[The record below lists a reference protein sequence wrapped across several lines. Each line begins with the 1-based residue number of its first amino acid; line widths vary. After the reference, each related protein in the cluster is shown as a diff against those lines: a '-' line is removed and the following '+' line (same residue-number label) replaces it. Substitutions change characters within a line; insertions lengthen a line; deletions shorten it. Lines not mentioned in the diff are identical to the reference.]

1 MAFRSFSALSLLCF
15 FCLTSAQA
23 AVVENARTW
32 RSPEYTRLVFDLNS
46 TIEYTISTLA
56 NPDRVVI
63 DLLDTQVIADFTNL
77 DLSNTSIASIN
88 SSVLNKQDMQV
99 VLQMRSKV
107 DPRSFALGEN
117 EQYGNRLVIDLYD
130 SKEEPKS
137 AAPVVITSVNDIDL
151 AKRDIVVAI
160 SAGHGGD
167 DPGAIGISRLQE
179 KHVVLAIAKEVQSRI
194 NSTPGY
200 KAVMIRDGDYY
211 VGLRTQIEIAH
222 KHNADLFIAIHA
234 DAAERASA
242 NGATIYALSHNGAT
256 SEQASRLA
264 QMENSTDLIGGVGSV
279 SLVDKD
285 EVLASVLLDMSMTA
299 SVATSLE
306 IGNSLIASLG
316 QTTKMRRT
324 TVEQAAFVV
333 LKSADIPSLLIES
346 GYITNDAD
354 AKNLDSPRWRQKFA
368 DAVVEG
374 ITHWFYQR
382 PPRGSLI
389 AWQQANPQQPRLDVS
404 YTVKRGDSLSELADQ
419 FGVTMTSLKFANEMD
434 TSSIQVGQILTI
446 PGTTLEIAAVFT
458 EHTITRGE
466 TLSQIALTYSVT
478 MASIRASNQLKSD
491 TIRIGQVLKIPTS

>member
-1 MAFRSFSALSLLCF
+1 MALRSFSALSLLCF
-15 FCLTSAQA
+15 FCLASAQA

-63 DLLDTQVIADFTNL
+63 DLLDAQVVADFANL
-77 DLSNTSIASIN
+77 DLTNTSIASIN
-88 SSVLNKQDMQV
+88 SAALNERDMQV

-107 DPRSFALGEN
+107 DPRSFALGKN
-117 EQYGNRLVIDLYD
+117 EQYGNRLVIDMYD
-130 SKEEPKS
+130 SKEETNT
-137 AAPVVITSVNDIDL
+137 VVTTAVNDIDL

-179 KHVVLAIAKEVQSRI
+179 KNVVLAIAKEVQSRI

-316 QTTKMRRT
+316 QITKMRRS

-346 GYITNDAD
+346 GYITNTTD

-374 ITHWFYQR
+374 ITHWFYER

-419 FGVTMTSLKFANEMD
+419 FGVTMTSLKFANEMH

>member
-1 MAFRSFSALSLLCF
+1 
-15 FCLTSAQA
+15 
-23 AVVENARTW
+23 
-32 RSPEYTRLVFDLNS
+32 
-46 TIEYTISTLA
+46 
-56 NPDRVVI
+56 
-63 DLLDTQVIADFTNL
+63 
-77 DLSNTSIASIN
+77 
-88 SSVLNKQDMQV
+88 
-99 VLQMRSKV
+99 
-107 DPRSFALGEN
+107 
-117 EQYGNRLVIDLYD
+117 
-130 SKEEPKS
+130 
-137 AAPVVITSVNDIDL
+137 
-151 AKRDIVVAI
+151 
-160 SAGHGGD
+160 
-167 DPGAIGISRLQE
+167 
-179 KHVVLAIAKEVQSRI
+179 
-194 NSTPGY
+194 
-200 KAVMIRDGDYY
+200 
-211 VGLRTQIEIAH
+211 
-222 KHNADLFIAIHA
+222 
-234 DAAERASA
+234 
-242 NGATIYALSHNGAT
+242 
-256 SEQASRLA
+256 
-264 QMENSTDLIGGVGSV
+264 
-279 SLVDKD
+279 
-285 EVLASVLLDMSMTA
+285 MSMTA

-368 DAVVEG
+368 DAVVAG

-446 PGTTLEIAAVFT
+446 PGTTLERATLFT

>member
-1 MAFRSFSALSLLCF
+1 MALRSFSALSLLFF
-15 FCLTSAQA
+15 FCLASAQA

-63 DLLDTQVIADFTNL
+63 DLLDAQVVADFATL

-88 SSVLNKQDMQV
+88 SAALNERDMQV

-107 DPRSFALGEN
+107 DPRSFALGKN
-117 EQYGNRLVIDLYD
+117 EQYGNRLVIDMYD
-130 SKEEPKS
+130 SKEETNT
-137 AAPVVITSVNDIDL
+137 VVTTAVNDIDL

-167 DPGAIGISRLQE
+167 DPGAIGVSRLQE

-306 IGNSLIASLG
+306 IGNSLIASLD
-316 QTTKMRRT
+316 QITKMRRT

-346 GYITNDAD
+346 GYITNATD

-419 FGVTMTSLKFANEMD
+419 YGVTMTSLKFANEMD

-446 PGTTLEIAAVFT
+446 PGTTLERATLFT

>member
-1 MAFRSFSALSLLCF
+1 MALRSFSALSLLFF
-15 FCLTSAQA
+15 FCLASAQA

-63 DLLDTQVIADFTNL
+63 DLLDAQVVADFATL

-88 SSVLNKQDMQV
+88 SAALNERDMQV

-107 DPRSFALGEN
+107 DPRSFALGKN
-117 EQYGNRLVIDLYD
+117 EQYGNRLVIDMYD
-130 SKEEPKS
+130 SKEETNT
-137 AAPVVITSVNDIDL
+137 VVTTAVNDIDL

-167 DPGAIGISRLQE
+167 DPGAIGVSRLQE

-306 IGNSLIASLG
+306 IGNSLIASLD
-316 QTTKMRRT
+316 QITKMRRT

-346 GYITNDAD
+346 GYITNATD

-446 PGTTLEIAAVFT
+446 PGTTLERATLFT

>member
-1 MAFRSFSALSLLCF
+1 MALRSFSALSLLFF
-15 FCLTSAQA
+15 FCLASAQA

-46 TIEYTISTLA
+46 TIDYTISTLA

-63 DLLDTQVIADFTNL
+63 DLLDAQVVADFATL

-88 SSVLNKQDMQV
+88 SAALNERDMQV

-107 DPRSFALGEN
+107 DPRSFALGKN

-130 SKEEPKS
+130 SKEETNT
-137 AAPVVITSVNDIDL
+137 VVTTAVNDIDL

-167 DPGAIGISRLQE
+167 DPGAIGVSRLQE

-446 PGTTLEIAAVFT
+446 PGTTLERATLFT

>member
-1 MAFRSFSALSLLCF
+1 MALRSFSALSLLFF
-15 FCLTSAQA
+15 FCLASAQA

-63 DLLDTQVIADFTNL
+63 DLLDAQVVADFATL

-88 SSVLNKQDMQV
+88 SAALNERDMQV

-107 DPRSFALGEN
+107 DPRSFALGKN

-130 SKEEPKS
+130 SKEETKS

-167 DPGAIGISRLQE
+167 DPGAIGVSRLQE

-346 GYITNDAD
+346 GYITNATD

-368 DAVVEG
+368 DAVVAG

-446 PGTTLEIAAVFT
+446 PGTTLERATLFT

>member
-1 MAFRSFSALSLLCF
+1 MALRSFSALSLLFF
-15 FCLTSAQA
+15 FCLASAQA

-63 DLLDTQVIADFTNL
+63 DLLDAQVVADFATL

-88 SSVLNKQDMQV
+88 SAALNERDMQV

-107 DPRSFALGEN
+107 DPRSFALGKN

-130 SKEEPKS
+130 SKEETNT
-137 AAPVVITSVNDIDL
+137 VVTTAVNDIDL

-167 DPGAIGISRLQE
+167 DPGAIGVSRLQE

-446 PGTTLEIAAVFT
+446 PGTTLERATLFT